1 MRRASPEYGDDVERL
16 IGHELDQSGDAVWS
30 DGTSPEIRLASGTR
44 EVDRLSV
51 DVDVD
56 VVDTEATTLD
66 TSSQPLLEIVQI
78 VHDFKNPL
86 ATIALEMCILEDRL
100 LQAELRGAVT
110 RVAQN
115 VAYLD
120 RMVQDLLD
128 AGSMQVDRFTLHR
141 HRIELRALIEQVIER
156 STATRDRPRVCLDAP
171 APVFLAVDELRIERV
186 ISNLLANALK
196 YSPSSTDVL
205 IRLEVRQPVVRVSV
219 IDAGPGI
226 PADETRQLF
235 GRYQRAATAN
245 GTEGNGLGLYVSK
258 RIIEA
263 HGGHIGVDS
272 RHGAGSC
279 FFFELPLTS

>member
-1 MRRASPEYGDDVERL
+1 MPRASQECGEDVERVM
-16 IGHELDQSGDAVWS
+16 GHELDESGDSVWS

-51 DVDVD
+51 DVVD
-56 VVDTEATTLD
+56 PEAATLD
-66 TSSQPLLEIVQI
+66 TSSPLLEIVQI

-128 AGSMQVDRFTLHR
+128 AGSMQVDRFTLHCQR
-141 HRIELRALIEQVIER
+141 LELRGLIEHVIER
-156 STATRDRPRVCLDAP
+156 ATSTRDRSRVCLDAP
-171 APVFLAVDELRIERV
+171 APVFVVLDELRIERV
-186 ISNLLANALK
+186 ISNLLGNALK
-196 YSPSSTDVL
+196 YSPSSTDVVV
-205 IRLEVRQPVVRVSV
+205 RLEVRQASVRVSV

-226 PADETRQLF
+226 PPEEAGHLF
-235 GRYQRAATAN
+235 GKYQRAAT
-245 GTEGNGLGLYVSK
+245 GTGHEGNGLGLYVSK

-272 RHGAGSC
+272 RDGSGCC
-279 FFFELPLTS
+279 FFFELPLAA

>member
-16 IGHELDQSGDAVWS
+16 IGHELDQSGDPVWS

-44 EVDRLSV
+44 EVDRLAV
-51 DVDVD
+51 D
-56 VVDTEATTLD
+56 VDTEATTLD
-66 TSSQPLLEIVQI
+66 TTSQPLLEIVQI

-128 AGSMQVDRFTLHR
+128 AGSMQVDRFTLHC
-141 HRIELRALIEQVIER
+141 HRIEMRALIEHVIER
-156 STATRDRPRVCLDAP
+156 ATATRDRSRVCLDAP

-196 YSPSSTDVL
+196 YSPSTSDVI
-205 IRLEVRQPVVRVSV
+205 IRLEARQSVVRVSV

-226 PADETRQLF
+226 APDETPQLF
-235 GRYQRAATAN
+235 GRYQRATTAN
-245 GTEGNGLGLYVSK
+245 GHEGTGLGLYVSK
-258 RIIEA
+258 RIVEA
-263 HGGHIGVDS
+263 HGGRIGVDT

-279 FFFELPLTS
+279 FYFELPLSA